1 MHNRRGAR
9 TFAGLAVCAVG
20 AAVLLLGNTA
30 RRRLGDASVDEVTGH
45 KRLAPTD
52 ATDVAGFV
60 CAALGLV
67 IAAGGGI
74 GGGGMLVPIYV
85 LVMGF
90 KPKFAIPLSN
100 MTVLGGAIANVAM
113 NARKRHPLADRALVD
128 WDLLVLMEPLTLAGA
143 LAGARWAERARRD
156 PSHREPGHGARAE
169 VGAEYVS
176 RDENVR
182 VSAVLVP

>member
-1 MHNRRGAR
+1 MRSRRGAR

-30 RRRLGDASVDEVTGH
+30 RRRLGDAAVDEVTGH

-113 NARKRHPLADRALVD
+113 NARKRHPLAARALVD

-143 LAGARWAERARRD
+143 LAGGGM
-156 PSHREPGHGARAE
+156 PYCGA
-169 VGAEYVS
+169 
-176 RDENVR
+176 
-182 VSAVLVP
+182 